1 MKGILFKSDT
11 IQAIV
16 DGRKTQTR
24 RLGGLKEI
32 NRTSDIWECLN
43 PTARQL
49 VTFYNEGTA
58 FCTRVKPRYQVGETV
73 YIKEAI
79 HRFNVEYASYS
90 LDFAPVM
97 FMQSANRFHW
107 RWARDKLSPRSLPR
121 EAARY
126 FIMITDV
133 GVERLQE
140 ISWLDCLAEG
150 IQEDRDGFFYRCHYS
165 VPQGAYIELW
175 NSINKQK
182 WESNPWVWVYSFE
195 PKET

>member
-1 MKGILFKSDT
+1 MKGILFNSDN

-16 DGRKTQTR
+16 EGRKTQAR
-24 RLGGLKEI
+24 RVIKPQPVCYIPESNINGMFMFGLET
-32 NRTSDIWECLN
+32 NYNSDAPFLM
-43 PTARQL
+43 
-49 VTFYNEGTA
+49 
-58 FCTRVKPRYQVGETV
+58 KPRYQVGETV